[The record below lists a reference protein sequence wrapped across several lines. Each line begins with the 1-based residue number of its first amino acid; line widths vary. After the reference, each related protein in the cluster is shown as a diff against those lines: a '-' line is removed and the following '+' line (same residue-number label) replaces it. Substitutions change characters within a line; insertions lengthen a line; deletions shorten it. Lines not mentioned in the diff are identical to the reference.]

1 MNRNDTEIAEEEF
14 KDDVM
19 NALFG
24 SNREA
29 FERKKKESLEKKKKK
44 VIRVKKP
51 ASVNG

>member
-1 MNRNDTEIAEEEF
+1 MNKQKSNTSEQPDMDVEITEEEF

-29 FERKKKESLEKKKKK
+29 FERKKKAMEYAK
-44 VIRVKKP
+44 
-51 ASVNG
+51 AT